1 MTLCTCFTV
10 LAARGLPS
18 RPDRPLPVAPWCSSH
33 RYRASRSSGGYFRDV
48 LTPKRGCNVTRRVS
62 VESGSAGL
70 QAARSILEP
79 GFKQIAEG
87 VFAGCVMAASLNLGQ
102 KAREPCPSFKFAC
115 HVESASDAPGGSG
128 GGIPARRYDNAPG
141 ISSPLEMAA
150 APGTASTRRSNSP
163 FLDDVLWAYACRVLA
178 SVTELSL
185 WPAPVFKEPGHA
197 MGSLQA
203 TIDLDRAV
211 ARAHLPPLPH
221 LTVRSALHLGP
232 ESTGKTVLH
241 APLPGYQGGYHHQ
254 RCRWRDLGNP
264 GRKGLHEV
272 KGP

>member
-150 APGTASTRRSNSP
+150 APDGVDSALQLALPRRCAVGVRMPGSRICDGVVALASSRIQGTRPRDGLAPGDHRPRSRRSQGPPSPLATPNSP
-163 FLDDVLWAYACRVLA
+163 VR
-178 SVTELSL
+178 
-185 WPAPVFKEPGHA
+185 AP
-197 MGSLQA
+197 
-203 TIDLDRAV
+203 
-211 ARAHLPPLPH
+211 
-221 LTVRSALHLGP
+221 
-232 ESTGKTVLH
+232 
-241 APLPGYQGGYHHQ
+241 
-254 RCRWRDLGNP
+254 
-264 GRKGLHEV
+264 
-272 KGP
+272 